1 MSTVSI
7 IGRVRRL
14 QARLAGACPECHG
27 KPQAIHAYYSGKG
40 EPVPKP
46 ERCPGCGRPL
56 GVILRVVYDGEGE
69 GAVADA

>member
-1 MSTVSI
+1 MSI
-7 IGRVRRL
+7 KGRVQRL
-14 QARLAGACPECHG
+14 QARLAGACPECDG
-27 KPQAIHAYYSGKG
+27 KPQAIRAYYPDKG
-40 EPVPKP
+40 ESVPEP